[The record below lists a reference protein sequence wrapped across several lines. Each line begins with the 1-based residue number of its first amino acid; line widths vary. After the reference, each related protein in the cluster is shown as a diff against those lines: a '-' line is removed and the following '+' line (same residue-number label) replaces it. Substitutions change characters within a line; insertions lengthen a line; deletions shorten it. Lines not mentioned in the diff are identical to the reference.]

1 MSFSYIVIDFNYFNF
16 AIFVWL
22 RNDKKST
29 CRRSESFLQS
39 STMHSLFLKENRFP
53 ESELQELF
61 CPLRFWRRHD
71 THNSWWFNLVLKSL
85 TNQTIICSSFS
96 WQKLH
101 LKESLMSIVFA
112 DVCQY
117 LRIGGL
123 HYKKECFALQLKN
136 VLSIFAA
143 VTTCPQITII
153 ASTNFEFIKKGK
165 FLVICEIVS
174 V

>member
-22 RNDKKST
+22 RNNNKST

-71 THNSWWFNLVLKSL
+71 TLNSWWFNLNLVLKSL

-101 LKESLMSIVFA
+101 LNESLMSIVFA

-117 LRIGGL
+117 LQMVGFMIKKNAL
-123 HYKKECFALQLKN
+123 HYNWKMYYLYLQQSQLVLKSQSMFLEILN
-136 VLSIFAA
+136 LL
-143 VTTCPQITII
+143 QKR
-153 ASTNFEFIKKGK
+153 NFW
-165 FLVICEIVS
+165 
-174 V
+174 